1 MARLKVDSLG
11 VTDAGVPGLLDG
23 GEGTE
28 KKKIAGCSREDHKY
42 CVADM
47 WGRE

>member
-28 KKKIAGCSREDHKY
+28 KKRLLGAPEKITSTL
-42 CVADM
+42 
-47 WGRE
+47 

>member
-28 KKKIAGCSREDHKY
+28 KKKKDCWVLQRRSQVLCSRY
-42 CVADM
+42 V
-47 WGRE
+47 GT

>member
-28 KKKIAGCSREDHKY
+28 KKKDCWVLQRRSQVLCSRY
-42 CVADM
+42 V
-47 WGRE
+47 GT

>member
-28 KKKIAGCSREDHKY
+28 KKDCWVLQRRSQVLCSRY
-42 CVADM
+42 V
-47 WGRE
+47 GT